1 MLKIYIYL
9 NLKLQIKIY
18 STENFLKEMYLF

>member
-18 STENFLKEMYLF
+18 ATENFLKEMYLF